1 MSRRVTISPRGVVV
15 IPADIR
21 RNWTGNTVLLTERAG
36 EIVVTPI
43 PADSAASVR
52 SASAHLVSHG
62 PSFDEE
68 RAADRQ
74 ALE

>member
-21 RNWTGNTVLLTERAG
+21 RSWTGNTVLLTEREG
-36 EIVVTPI
+36 DVVVTPI

-52 SASAHLVSHG
+52 SAFAHLVSDG

-68 RAADRQ
+68 RAADRKAQ
-74 ALE
+74 E